1 MNIPSEIEN
10 KPVKSIGSKCFNKD
24 DQGVYNDT
32 PPLKEPEF
40 TSIDIPDSIEV
51 IESAAFKGV
60 QISRLVIPKSVYFI
74 DEYAFAYNDKL
85 ENITLPDSI
94 TVIKQGTFMNCK
106 NLSSIQLP
114 DNLEEIQGGAFEATG
129 LENLI
134 MPDSVAKCGDQVF
147 AYCSKLK
154 NITLSESLITD
165 TNGSEMFK
173 KCSSLTEIHFSG
185 LEAGLNEYDLNG
197 VNIDNLTIY
206 GKSGSKAATS
216 ATRLG
221 IKFVLE

>member
-1 MNIPSEIEN
+1 
-10 KPVKSIGSKCFNKD
+10 
-24 DQGVYNDT
+24 
-32 PPLKEPEF
+32 
-40 TSIDIPDSIEV
+40 
-51 IESAAFKGV
+51 
-60 QISRLVIPKSVYFI
+60 
-74 DEYAFAYNDKL
+74 
-85 ENITLPDSI
+85 
-94 TVIKQGTFMNCK
+94 MNCT

-129 LENLI
+129 LEILV

-154 NITLSESLITD
+154 SVTLSESLITD
-165 TNGSEMFK
+165 TNGSEMFE

-185 LEAGLNEYDLNG
+185 LEAGLNEYDLIG